1 MAALQSTSGH
11 DGGGQHQQLLV
22 RLLTPNKPPIEL
34 NAQSVSLHDSIG
46 QRQILVRHAN
56 LAGIL
61 DGKPVVVALTD
72 GQIREFLPTGGFY
85 EVSNDTVTLMVTSLQ
100 GG

>member
-1 MAALQSTSGH
+1 MAGLQSTSGH
-11 DGGGQHQQLLV
+11 DSGQHQHLLV
-22 RLLTPNKPPIEL
+22 RLLTPNQPPIEL

-46 QRQILVRHAN
+46 RRQILVRHAN

-72 GQIREFLPTGGFY
+72 GQSREFLPDGGFY
-85 EVSNDTVTLMVTSLQ
+85 EVTNDTVTLMVTSLQ